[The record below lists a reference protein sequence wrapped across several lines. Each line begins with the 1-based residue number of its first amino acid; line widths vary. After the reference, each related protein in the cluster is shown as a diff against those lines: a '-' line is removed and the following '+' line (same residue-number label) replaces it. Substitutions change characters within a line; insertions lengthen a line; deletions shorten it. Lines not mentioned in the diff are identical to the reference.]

1 MSVDVSAT
9 RDRAD
14 RPVRDIAETTVP
26 SPTAFPGAAVAGG
39 LFGLALLVLAGILV
53 RDVLAG
59 TGAISGDTWTNRA
72 ADGLGTATWQNW
84 MWVIPAVCAVVG
96 LAALWLALKP
106 RRRTHVNLEA
116 YPVVWTRRADLA
128 RRCSSAV
135 AELPGVRDVTTV
147 AGRRRTRVTVIAD
160 APVDREQA
168 SEVATSAV
176 AAAGPPRVTVKIRS
190 ARKEALR

>member
-1 MSVDVSAT
+1 MSVDVAVT
-9 RDRAD
+9 RDRTD
-14 RPVRDIAETTVP
+14 RPVRDIADTAVP
-26 SPTAFPGAAVAGG
+26 SPAAFPGAAVAGG

-59 TGAISGDTWTNRA
+59 TGAISGDTWTHRA

-106 RRRTHVNLEA
+106 RRRTHVSLEA
-116 YPVVWTRRADLA
+116 YPVVWTRRSDLA

-135 AELPGVRDVTTV
+135 ADLPGVRDVTTV

-160 APVDREQA
+160 GPVDREQV
-168 SEVATSAV
+168 SEVAAAAV
-176 AAAGPPRVTVKIRS
+176 AVAGPPRVTVKIRS